1 MEQDEIL
8 NNSREIVNNDYDSA
22 KRNNYELFLKGNVT
36 ASSEYIYRNQR
47 EDAHK
52 ICNIFLETSK
62 RVISIVKKTKVGM
75 DGLMIEIAKIMTT
88 HPDKG
93 CLHRDNIFFLTGMSN
108 KQWEDDMK
116 DKIPA
121 CFKTNVYHHGKL
133 THLKTKLEEHNIK
146 DAIFITDEID
156 SGDKQDQVLHRVLK
170 KSNVLDIKYM
180 EDNNIR
186 FVFVSATMINELRE
200 LFKWGDKHEC
210 YRMTIPENYIGHKEF
225 LEKDIIKEFY
235 PIRNNEDAEKWV
247 REDILENYGSEYRVH
262 IIRTDKKN
270 IHFIINACINNNIDY
285 KNHTSDN
292 RLSYKDFS
300 EIFNNINKHVVILIK
315 GLFRRA
321 NLIPN
326 EWKKKIGATHE
337 RHVKKYDT
345 NVQVQGLPGR
355 MTGYWRQEIEG
366 GHKTGPYRTSIAAMW
381 ESEKFYNN
389 PTGNINYKTTNSKQ
403 LMVNPSNILNLKTNK
418 QFEEKVDENKYR
430 VYSDESVIKNVCK
443 ILNYQYKPTKDNS
456 NGFKETSLN
465 EKKSVVSL
473 KDAISKVPSAYGTNQ
488 GKKTWRT
495 YLPCYK
501 DINDKKTLCFVLIIR
516 DGNIEKV
523 KRDIDTVYPNLT
535 I

>member
-1 MEQDEIL
+1 
-8 NNSREIVNNDYDSA
+8 
-22 KRNNYELFLKGNVT
+22 
-36 ASSEYIYRNQR
+36 
-47 EDAHK
+47 
-52 ICNIFLETSK
+52 
-62 RVISIVKKTKVGM
+62 
-75 DGLMIEIAKIMTT
+75 
-88 HPDKG
+88 
-93 CLHRDNIFFLTGMSN
+93 
-108 KQWEDDMK
+108 
-116 DKIPA
+116 
-121 CFKTNVYHHGKL
+121 
-133 THLKTKLEEHNIK
+133 
-146 DAIFITDEID
+146 
-156 SGDKQDQVLHRVLK
+156 
-170 KSNVLDIKYM
+170 
-180 EDNNIR
+180 
-186 FVFVSATMINELRE
+186 
-200 LFKWGDKHEC
+200 
-210 YRMTIPENYIGHKEF
+210 F